1 MTKLKDL
8 SGVHTE
14 RVRLPTALAT
24 AGTEDIVALFVA
36 PFNLTV
42 EAVRLVP
49 QAAITGE
56 TDTQLTLTIMNR
68 GAAGDGTTAIATL
81 VFDDDLDA
89 VAFVDQEFTLSATAA
104 NLNVDEGHVIAI
116 DKTVVS
122 TGLGVEGVIEIDY
135 INRGS

>member
-8 SGVHTE
+8 SGVHT
-14 RVRLPTALAT
+14 RAVRLPTALAT
-24 AGTEDIVALFVA
+24 AGTEDIVALFAA

-42 EAVRLVP
+42 EAVRFVP

-56 TDTQLTLTIMNR
+56 TDTLTTLTIMNR
-68 GAAGDGTTAIATL
+68 GAAGSGTTSVATL
-81 VFDDDLDA
+81 AFDDDLDA

-104 NLNVDEGHVIAI
+104 NLNVDAGHVIAI

-122 TGLGVEGVIEIDY
+122 TGLGVEGVIEVDF